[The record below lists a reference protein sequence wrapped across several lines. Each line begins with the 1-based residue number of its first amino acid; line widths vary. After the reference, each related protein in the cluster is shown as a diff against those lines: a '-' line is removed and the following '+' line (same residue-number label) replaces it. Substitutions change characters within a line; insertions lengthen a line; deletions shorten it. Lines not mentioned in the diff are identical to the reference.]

1 MPDFV
6 YLNNIGCASEIFES
20 KLSRFLS
27 AFLIFVLYVSYKI

>member
-6 YLNNIGCASEIFES
+6 YLNNIGFASEIFES

-27 AFLIFVLYVSYKI
+27 AFVIFVIYVSHKI